1 MRTLR
6 APEGAEPISA
16 VKKQCDFLDHNIRR
30 YVPIRKIW
38 SHRICTR
45 YDKQYAHVIYD
56 NMFRYGDMFRY
67 TEICSDI
74 RDLSVMSLSMPLT
87 MNASRCLPLT
97 EPAHVCLARSMRS
110 KYSFS
115 RAGVHVQVQLLI
127 LPLRRHGNMLGRRAR
142 YGRLG
147 NDMHFMHISTIS
159 CHITGHN
166 RNSYELLKL
175 PES

>member
-1 MRTLR
+1 
-6 APEGAEPISA
+6 
-16 VKKQCDFLDHNIRR
+16 
-30 YVPIRKIW
+30 
-38 SHRICTR
+38 
-45 YDKQYAHVIYD
+45 
-56 NMFRYGDMFRY
+56 MFRY
-67 TEICSDI
+67 TRPV
-74 RDLSVMSLSMPLT
+74 RDVLVDAPHNERLTLLAIDRARARLLGPL
-87 MNASRCLPLT
+87 NAVQILL
-97 EPAHVCLARSMRS
+97 LQ
-110 KYSFS
+110 
-115 RAGVHVQVQLLI
+115 AGVHVQVQLLI